1 MKSIQ
6 SKILSVIIAAML
18 ILGVAISL
26 ISVAYINTVLKN
38 DSDIITETVANTE
51 ALRINDLLRKTTA
64 KVQIME
70 NYVHSTLLEPER
82 LSDEAYR
89 ATYTQNAKKALFAV
103 AEGAETSVAFYLRF
117 APELTSA
124 TAGFF
129 ISRES
134 GGKQFSEKTPTDLTD
149 WENAPKEKVCWYSEP
164 LKAEKAVWLLP
175 YCKPS
180 SDVKMVSYVIPVY
193 IDGSFVGVVGMD
205 MEFETLTQMVDSIS
219 VYDNGFAYLS
229 DSEENIFYSA
239 ADEHTLNRAH
249 TNHGFA
255 EEIRTLDNRMNL
267 VIHADYSDIQS
278 DAYRMVLLI
287 IVIVLLIMA
296 AFIFLTYLITR
307 KIVRPVK
314 QITEAA
320 ESLADGNTELK
331 LDSCNTGDEIEVLA
345 TSMKKTSEKLRGYM
359 SYINALAYRDALT
372 GVKNRTAYNEAAANM
387 NVKMGSNKNISYA
400 VLVADINKLKS
411 ANDKYGHD
419 AGNQL
424 IIKASKIICDIF
436 KHSPVFRFGGDE
448 FIVILENE
456 DFEKREELVRLMDE
470 RCAESSVAVTGGT
483 IGVSIARGLEA
494 YTPAIHESF
503 EDVFSRADRKMYE
516 NKKSKSESKNT

>member
-18 ILGVAISL
+18 ILGFAISL
-26 ISVAYINTVLKN
+26 ISVVYINTVLTT
-38 DSDIITETVANTE
+38 DSNIITETVANTE
-51 ALRINDLLRKTTA
+51 ALRINDLLRKTVS

-70 NYVHSTLLEPER
+70 NYVHSTLEEPER
-82 LSDEAYR
+82 LSDEDYR
-89 ATYTQNAKKALFAV
+89 ASYTQNAKEALFAV

-117 APELTSA
+117 APELTNA

-134 GGKQFSEKTPTDLTD
+134 DGKQFSEKIPTDLTD

-164 LKAEKAVWLLP
+164 LAAGKPVWLLP

-180 SDVKMVSYVIPVY
+180 SDIKMISYVIPVF
-193 IDGSFVGVVGMD
+193 INKTFVGVVGMD

-219 VYDNGFAYLS
+219 VYDNGFAYLT
-229 DSEENIFYSA
+229 DNEETLFYSA
-239 ADEHTLNRAH
+239 ADEHTLSRAH
-249 TNHGFA
+249 TDHGFA

-267 VIHADYSDIQS
+267 VIHADYSDIQR
-278 DAYRMVLLI
+278 DAYTMVILI
-287 IVIVLLIMA
+287 IIIVLLIMA
-296 AFIFLTYLITR
+296 VFILLTYLITR
-307 KIVRPVK
+307 KIVRPLK
-314 QITEAA
+314 RLTEAA
-320 ESLADGNTELK
+320 ESFADGNTELN
-331 LDSCNTGDEIEVLA
+331 LDSCNTGDEVEVLA
-345 TSMKKTSEKLRGYM
+345 NSMKKTSEKLRGYM

-372 GVKNRTAYNEAAANM
+372 GVKNRTAYNEAAATM
-387 NVKMGSNKNISYA
+387 NVKMGSDKNISYA
-400 VLVADINKLKS
+400 VLVADINMLKA

-424 IIKASKIICDIF
+424 IVKASKIICDVF

-448 FIVILENE
+448 FIVILEND
-456 DFEKREELVRLMDE
+456 DFERREELVRLMDKK
-470 RCAESSVAVTGGT
+470 CSESTVAVTGGT
-483 IGVSIARGLEA
+483 IGVSIARGLET
-494 YTPAIHESF
+494 YTPECHESF

-516 NKKSKSESKNT
+516 HKENERK